1 MFARVA
7 SATLLGVDAIRIDV
21 EVDVTKG
28 QLPSYHVVG
37 LPAASV
43 KEGAMRM
50 RSALGHVG
58 QKMPSRRITVNL
70 APADERKH
78 GAAFDLPIA
87 IAVLCA
93 DQSSRLHWPADLMVM
108 GELGLDGEVRT
119 VPGALSAALLAREL
133 GFRGIVLP
141 SQSAASAVAV
151 TGIEVFVTD
160 HLSQVIAFLAGQQ
173 DLARAQPVKVLS
185 SLSKPRGGVPSN
197 RADMSDVRGQ
207 ELARFGVEVAVAGG
221 HNLLFLGPPGAGKTM
236 LARCV
241 PSLLPALS
249 TEEALE
255 TTKVY
260 AAVGQTNGQLMI
272 ERPFRAPH
280 HTSSAAALVGGG
292 IQPRPG
298 EISLAHHGVLFLDEL
313 AEFSRTTLETLRQPL
328 ESRHITIGRAHST
341 VKFPASFLLIAAANP
356 CPCGW
361 HGSSQRE
368 CVCAPR
374 AISNYRR
381 RLSGPL
387 LDRIDLQ
394 VRVRSLNLIELRSQ
408 RPSESSAAIR
418 ERVVRAR
425 AIQKK
430 RLREYGISTNAEMTA
445 AALRT
450 TCRLTAAGEATLAKL
465 QAVRGF
471 TARGLQR
478 IIKVARSVADLEGRP
493 DIAVDDIIDAA
504 NLRALESDQKANRGS
519 RKSLRRFDQAAPRA
533 QASPY
538 EA

>member
-160 HLSQVIAFLAGQQ
+160 HISQVIDFLAGQK
-173 DLARAQPVKVLS
+173 DLARAQPTRTS
-185 SLSKPRGGVPSN
+185 ALSKPQVK
-197 RADMSDVRGQ
+197 ADMSDVRGQ
-207 ELARFGVEVAVAGG
+207 ELARFGIEVAVAGG
-221 HNLLFLGPPGAGKTM
+221 HNLLLLGPPGAGKTM

-241 PSLLPALS
+241 PSLLPPLS
-249 TEEALE
+249 TDEALE

-260 AAVGQTNGQLMI
+260 ASVGQTNGQLMV

-298 EISLAHHGVLFLDEL
+298 EISLAHHGVLFLDEIG
-313 AEFSRTTLETLRQPL
+313 EFSRTTLETLRQPL
-328 ESRHITIGRAHST
+328 ESRYITIGRAHST

-361 HGSSQRE
+361 HGSSQRQ

-408 RPSESSAAIR
+408 RPSESSASIR

-430 RLREYGISTNAEMTA
+430 RLSEYGISTNAAMTA

-450 TCRLTAAGEATLAKL
+450 TCRLTSAGEATLAKL

-478 IIKVARSVADLEGRP
+478 LIKVARSVADLEGRP
-493 DIAVDDIIDAA
+493 DIAASDLIDAA
-504 NLRALESDQKANRGS
+504 NLRALESDQKASRVS
-519 RKSLRRFDQAAPRA
+519 RKSLRRFDQPASSSAQPPRDA
-533 QASPY
+533 
-538 EA
+538 